1 MAPVGLPVSPFN
13 GLATKSPSVQHTPVP
28 ETRSTSVTHGNV
40 STEMAAVIALIAFMV
55 GVVVTGSMW
64 FIHVKTGEYS
74 LEIGHYLDCYLGVQ
88 KIGQLGSSKWR
99 VYNSRL
105 QDLVSNHAGI
115 QIKVIAEHV

>member
-64 FIHVKTGEYS
+64 FIHVKTGEWDYN
-74 LEIGHYLDCYLGVQ
+74 LRVQ
-88 KIGQLGSSKWR
+88 KIGQLEALENG
-99 VYNSRL
+99 L
-105 QDLVSNHAGI
+105 L
-115 QIKVIAEHV
+115 